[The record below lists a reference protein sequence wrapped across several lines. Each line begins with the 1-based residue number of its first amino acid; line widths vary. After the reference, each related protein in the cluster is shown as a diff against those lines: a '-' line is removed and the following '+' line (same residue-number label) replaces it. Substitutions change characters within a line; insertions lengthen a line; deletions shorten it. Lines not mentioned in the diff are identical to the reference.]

1 MYLSFKIKGGECC
14 IKVVKVRLPH
24 DLENVRIIPLADLHI
39 GDGQC
44 NKKLINDLIED
55 VKIHDNTYC
64 ILGGDLMNT
73 ALTTSVSDTYGET
86 IPPMDQIKRCIEL
99 FEPIKE
105 KILAVVGGNH
115 ESRTYKTS
123 GINITALMCGQLGIL
138 DRYSDNT
145 IMLFVYVG
153 RHQHSATRQQ
163 CYSFYITH
171 GSGGGRKWGGKIN
184 RLVDY
189 SNIVD
194 TDIYIC
200 GHTHSPA
207 IVRQQFFRAIHGNG
221 TVSIVDKLF
230 VNTASSLDYGGYG
243 DVFGYT
249 PGSNKY
255 PVIILDGT
263 KKKAEA
269 IL

>member
-1 MYLSFKIKGGECC
+1 M
-14 IKVVKVRLPH
+14 
-24 DLENVRIIPLADLHI
+24 IPLADLHI
-39 GDGQC
+39 GDAQC
-44 NKKLINDLIED
+44 NKKLINDLID
-55 VKIHDNTYC
+55 QVKADDNTYC

-86 IPPMDQIKRCIEL
+86 IPPMDQIARCIDL
-99 FEPIKE
+99 FEPIKD

-123 GINITALMCGQLGIL
+123 GINITKLMCGQLGIL
-138 DRYSDNT
+138 DRYSDDT
-145 IMLFVYVG
+145 VMLFLYLG
-153 RHQHSATRQQ
+153 KTTKGPKRQV

-189 SNIVD
+189 ATIVD

-207 IVRQQFFRAIHGNG
+207 IVRQKFFRASHSNAS
-221 TVSIVDKLF
+221 VSVIDKLF

-243 DVFGYT
+243 DVFGYS

-255 PVIILDGT
+255 PIIILSGT
-263 KKKAEA
+263 VKQAEA